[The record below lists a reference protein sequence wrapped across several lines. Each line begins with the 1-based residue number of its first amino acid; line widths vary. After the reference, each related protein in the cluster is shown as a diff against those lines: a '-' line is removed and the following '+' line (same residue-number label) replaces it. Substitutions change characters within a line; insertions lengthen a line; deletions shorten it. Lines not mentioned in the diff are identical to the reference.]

1 MLVQVLHRDQTI
13 LLELPQMPTILEQLD
28 QLSRCQIQQ
37 FSWCQE
43 CAITSLQSTGGV
55 TIQRYAFKMVALQKV
70 RVVPSG
76 DSNTGH
82 QIKTSKKYENEF
94 LIS

>member
-28 QLSRCQIQQ
+28 QLSRCQIQR
-37 FSWCQE
+37 FSWC
-43 CAITSLQSTGGV
+43 LKKVHLLHLGGV
-55 TIQRYAFKMVALQKV
+55 TIQIYAFKMVALQKV
-70 RVVPSG
+70 RGVPSY
-76 DSNTGH
+76 SITGH

-94 LIS
+94 LIF